1 MQEQYLATCLTSG
14 FSRPMR
20 APQRVALAT
29 RQDEFKLLQKPWQ
42 GILLLA
48 LHEVEAPGVDEDDD
62 DGPATP
68 ARLPRGARSRRGRRG
83 GRSSGSPLD
92 HLPSVDDVLNDANL
106 PAAFGFAVLTA
117 RKTLE
122 ADEWDEAHDAPL
134 QECLDACLKDGV
146 HPVWGDV
153 ARRCPLLAQMSGFPE
168 AEVTE
173 SVTDVGAL
181 DLTLAEISG
190 EDGAEVLALIE
201 AAEPMVTEAAPKV
214 ALNTLL
220 AQVRA
225 RKSISLDAALI
236 DLEGPLSA
244 VPVVVAQS
252 LGMPLPE
259 ASIEALAS
267 VDEDLANKHRDL
279 ADLRQGMVS
288 DWNASRGAGSE
299 SSLNRMRQRLAWMQP
314 DDSAANLDSV
324 TLEEGL
330 AMLETASAPGPVVD
344 RVRWWHLGALVN
356 EGRQEDA
363 VTSLTSLSVDG
374 EVDANALGDLVV
386 AIDSVEATDW
396 LAGVCE
402 RMEAPARL
410 QIAVHASLPF
420 SPRMTAFR
428 SLQDSG
434 FSFSVE
440 AFDDLIPVML
450 EGQEI
455 RRMSRILIEDQHAAR
470 HPWLVTMCAHLL
482 AARKDIELFHGVRA
496 ARLDLL
502 PSLHETEPPSAFG
515 AKTASLIQLLEGGDA
530 PEDLF
535 QDIVQT
541 KSGLLAYKQIR
552 RALLEGGDGVVDAK
566 VLDEFDQALEEG
578 DLHPID
584 RGLTNA
590 ITATLRL
597 NAAIQ
602 QVQNGTSNAQTVTL
616 IDGLMAGDNV
626 PTRRIHAIRQLLFDH
641 DLPLPSLVAWYQDHD
656 PRSPW
661 SVVARAALAS
671 SEGQHL
677 RAAQEYGRAAKQ
689 QGAVDAEEDN
699 EFAFDFEHRVALNR
713 KSLIHYAFCGEWKRA
728 IDLVNE
734 EPGLKTSMT
743 ERFLLYLRVSHTAH
757 NGATDDATR
766 IIRDAVKEREVVLEE
781 DDEGEVRERTRIW
794 YNEDQ
799 LDLFLAYPDAHPIP
813 LPKNPFIGRVMAA
826 KNLSS
831 QRRSHRRNFDQR
843 YAQLMDSAPVPEEV
857 YELARRAADEHALT
871 GLMFLERALS
881 SKRFRLMQQRQI
893 ENSMRSLFIM
903 KRDDIAVAD
912 RRHLRHLKL
921 SPLVLVDT
929 NVLVD
934 ALLDRLIQRSGRSV
948 RAGLAIDANR
958 DLHHHLERLGASG
971 TIQLMLPNPVRHELT
986 SIARGGKVLNDR
998 LRETFATPDDIE
1010 AILETTNV
1018 EEALNDVL
1026 SSFETWAKRE
1036 ERYDDEA
1043 MEDDRVARLDAF
1055 LVQHHDVY
1063 DEVTAMKRQRG
1074 APQRTAIGTG
1084 AEVYPE
1090 KEDREIMCLAMRLA
1104 EIPLEDFGAV
1114 LVATRDSDFTLVAP
1128 SMLEH
1133 LGFGVIKNAQTLNQW
1148 SVR

>member
-48 LHEVEAPGVDEDDD
+48 LHEVEAPGVDEDEDE
-62 DGPATP
+62 GPSLP
-68 ARLPRGARSRRGRRG
+68 ARAPRGARARRGRRG

-92 HLPSVDDVLNDANL
+92 HLPSVEDVLGDEAFS
-106 PAAFGFAVLTA
+106 AAFVFAVLTA
-117 RKTLE
+117 RKTLD
-122 ADEWDEAHDAPL
+122 ADAWDESHDAAV
-134 QECLDACLKDGV
+134 QERLDLCLADGV
-146 HPVWGDV
+146 HPVWSDV
-153 ARRCPLLAQMSGFPE
+153 ARRCPVLAQMSGFPE
-168 AEVTE
+168 VEPTTTNEA
-173 SVTDVGAL
+173 VGTL
-181 DLTLAEISG
+181 DLALAHISG
-190 EDGAEVLALIE
+190 EDSQEVLALVQ
-201 AAEPMVTEAAPKV
+201 AAQPLVIEAAPKV
-214 ALNTLL
+214 ALNTLIPQL
-220 AQVRA
+220 KAK
-225 RKSISLDAALI
+225 KSISLDPALLE
-236 DLEGPLSA
+236 LEGPLSA
-244 VPVVVAQS
+244 VAVVLAQS
-252 LGMPLPE
+252 LGQPLPE
-259 ASIEALAS
+259 SPLAALAAE
-267 VDEDLANKHRDL
+267 DEQLAEKHRDL
-279 ADLRQGMVS
+279 AALQAGEVT
-288 DWNASRGAGSE
+288 DWNVSRAAGTE
-299 SSLNRMRQRLAWMQP
+299 TSLDRMRRRLAWMQP
-314 DDSAANLDSV
+314 DESAAGLDAA
-324 TLEEGL
+324 TLQEGL
-330 AMLETASAPGPVVD
+330 TLLEAASAPGPVVD
-344 RVRWWHLGALVN
+344 RVRWWHLGALVS
-356 EGRQEDA
+356 EGQQADA
-363 VTSLTSLSVDG
+363 IASLTSLSVDG
-374 EVDANALGDLVV
+374 EVDAVALGDLVV
-386 AIDSVEATDW
+386 SIDAVEATDW
-396 LAGVCE
+396 LGNVCE

-410 QIAVHASLPF
+410 HIALHDALPS
-420 SPRMTAFR
+420 SPRLIAFR
-428 SLQDSG
+428 SLQDDDFVFSG
-434 FSFSVE
+434 EDVE
-440 AFDDLIPVML
+440 RLAPVLFD
-450 EGQEI
+450 GQEI
-455 RRMSRILIEDQHAAR
+455 RRLSRLLIEGGHAEH

-482 AARKDIELFHGVRA
+482 AARKDIDLYHGVRA
-496 ARLDLL
+496 ARQDLL
-502 PSLHETEPPSAFG
+502 PMLHDHAPPGVFG

-535 QDIVQT
+535 QDIVHTRQ
-541 KSGLLAYKQIR
+541 GLLAYGQIR
-552 RALLEGGDGVVDAK
+552 RALQEGGDGVVSQK
-566 VLDEFDQALEEG
+566 VLDEFEEALGEG
-578 DLHPID
+578 NLHPID
-584 RGLTNA
+584 DGLAHA

-597 NAAIQ
+597 NSVIQ
-602 QVQNGTSNAQTVTL
+602 QVQNGTSNVQTVKI
-616 IDGLMAGDNV
+616 IDGLVGGENV

-641 DLPLPSLVAWYQDHD
+641 DLPLPSLVAWYQEHD

-671 SEGQHL
+671 SKGQHL

-689 QGAVDAEEDN
+689 QGTANASEDN

-713 KSLIHYAFCGEWKRA
+713 KSLIHYAFSGEWKRA

-734 EPGLKTSMT
+734 EPALKTAMT

-766 IIRDAVKEREVVLEE
+766 IIREAVKERETVIEE

-799 LDLFLAYPDAHPIP
+799 LDLLLAYPDDHAIP

-831 QRRSHRRNFDQR
+831 QRRSHRRNHDQR
-843 YAQLMDSAPVPEEV
+843 YAQLMDSSPTPEEV

-881 SKRFRLMQQRQI
+881 SKQFRLTQQRQI

-921 SPLVLVDT
+921 TPLILVDT

-934 ALLDRLIQRSGRSV
+934 ALLDRLILRTGRSM

-971 TIQLMLPNPVRHELT
+971 KVQLMLPEPVRHELT
-986 SIARGGKVLNDR
+986 SIAEGGNVLRDR
-998 LRETFATPDDIE
+998 LRDIFATPNDVE
-1010 AILETTNV
+1010 AILDDANV
-1018 EEALNDVL
+1018 EEALNEVL
-1026 SSFETWAKRE
+1026 VSFETWGKRE
-1036 ERYDDEA
+1036 ERYDAEA
-1043 MEDDRVARLDAF
+1043 MEDDRVNRLDAF
-1055 LVQHHDVY
+1055 LSNHSDVY
-1063 DEVTAMKRQRG
+1063 DEVTEMKRSRG
-1074 APQRTAIGTG
+1074 QPKRTSLNGS
-1084 AEVYPE
+1084 AEIYPE

-1128 SMLEH
+1128 SLLEH

-1148 SVR
+1148 SAR